1 MKKSLAILLVFI
13 MIFLPSC
20 GKKIKKEN
28 VTPSRPNCTV
38 SASYN
43 GIDCSARINY
53 DETGRMT
60 VEMLSPIKGMTLSRL
75 GYDGMEIDYTTEQA
89 KGFCPFIGLY
99 SVLKTVCYTVPESA
113 RMSGDS
119 YILKYR
125 TPEMECTAISNKKDG
140 KIREIEADKIRYIF
154 Q

>member
-1 MKKSLAILLVFI
+1 

-60 VEMLSPIKGMTLSRL
+60 VEMLSPIKGMTLSVDDSGCRL
-75 GYDGMEIDYTTEQA
+75 GYDGMEIDYTAEQA

-99 SVLKTVCYTVPESA
+99 SVLKTVCYTVPVIFSNIARRKRSA
-113 RMSGDS
+113 RQYQIKMTEKFAR
-119 YILKYR
+119 LKR
-125 TPEMECTAISNKKDG
+125 
-140 KIREIEADKIRYIF
+140 IR
-154 Q
+154 